1 VEIFSALATVVDQFY
16 THTAYC
22 VSQPTTA
29 AECGDF
35 WSAGIFGCFALGSLA
50 LLFLVWKST
59 SYSVQFYAAQL
70 MPLEWESGP
79 AETPTNNL
87 QWVGDAAAWSET
99 AGDELEDRI
108 RAALRQIALAESAIP
123 AQNEVLGK
131 AA

>member
-1 VEIFSALATVVDQFY
+1 VEAFSALATLVDQFY
-16 THTAYC
+16 THTAHC

-35 WSAGIFGCFALGSLA
+35 WSAGIFGCFALGSLV

-70 MPLEWESGP
+70 MPLEWERGP

-87 QWVGDAAAWSET
+87 QWVVGDAGSET
-99 AGDELEDRI
+99 IGDELEDRI
-108 RAALRQIALAESAIP
+108 RTALRQIALNESVIP

>member
-1 VEIFSALATVVDQFY
+1 VEAFSALATVVDQFY
-16 THTAYC
+16 IHTAYC

-35 WSAGIFGCFALGSLA
+35 WSAGIFGCFALGSLV

-70 MPLEWESGP
+70 MPLEWERGP
-79 AETPTNNL
+79 AETGTNNL
-87 QWVGDAAAWSET
+87 QWVGNAGSET
-99 AGDELEDRI
+99 VGDELEDRI
-108 RAALRQIALAESAIP
+108 HAALRQIALAESAIP
-123 AQNEVLGK
+123 AQDEVLGK